1 MARIDESFCCSRC
14 FRYRSLK
21 EFIRTNGNDGECHYC
36 GASHVHVIEIGQ
48 LTGMF
53 HNFLDLFVADDA
65 ALDTL
70 DWYIQEWE
78 VFNDNRLDEG
88 GRGSLVE
95 DIINANWDDDDALV
109 GEAGVAP
116 FVVPVRGFA
125 KGWFVEFQ
133 GIAA

>member
-21 EFIRTNGNDGECHYC
+21 EFIRTNGNDDECHYC

-109 GEAGVAP
+109 GGVSG
-116 FVVPVRGFA
+116 FLCVRCVIGFS
-125 KGWFVEFQ
+125 VSLLS
-133 GIAA
+133 